1 VGVPWT
7 REVRILASSEASGR
21 RIGYRLR
28 GSPTWGRTRR
38 LASAVLFGVLLVPV
52 FSIGVALGDTL
63 TGPTV
68 SWSQPGGWCSLNRP
82 EIAHTR
88 DARSFQRA
96 TGTPCL
102 NSYTNPTGS
111 FMVRANMYK
120 NGVWCNAT
128 NWYANPSPWSSS
140 SYFGV
145 GSVLCSGSG
154 SFYVGSDNARNI
166 GGTWYYSSRVFGYA
180 HNF

>member
-1 VGVPWT
+1 MSH
-7 REVRILASSEASGR
+7 SSDRSRTSIAC
-21 RIGYRLR
+21 
-28 GSPTWGRTRR
+28 GSRSSRTRSRTAR
-38 LASAVLFGVLLVPV
+38 LMCAALFGVLLVPV
-52 FSIGVALGDTL
+52 FAIGVAFGHTL

-68 SWSQPGGWCSLNRP
+68 QWNQTGGWCALNRP

-102 NSYTNPTGS
+102 SSYTNPAGS
-111 FMVRANMYK
+111 LMVRANMYK
-120 NGVWCNAT
+120 DGIYCNTTGRA
-128 NWYANPSPWSSS
+128 ANPSPVSSS

-166 GGTWYYSSRVFGYA
+166 GGYWYYSQRVFGYA